1 VTQPH
6 DSQTPD
12 ATLEQR
18 QFWLKALR
26 AAARYRHPTTKRQ
39 HFCHEPLYRGHYV
52 RRIVMLRKAIQA
64 AVYPPE
70 ENDMNTQHMTSEDL
84 AFNLANFYG
93 TENWTRHALNK
104 QMLYTDGVA
113 YFAEHAGNGAHW
125 FLDIVA
131 TELAPKAEQP
141 GHEFMAIRLMVHP
154 GGTASI
160 TADDG
165 DGLELYKRG
174 IQWTD
179 CPSGTWSFYL
189 TDNVLMLPTEY

>member
-1 VTQPH
+1 MNSEQLAAQL
-6 DSQTPD
+6 SQ
-12 ATLEQR
+12 
-18 QFWLKALR
+18 
-26 AAARYRHPTTKRQ
+26 
-39 HFCHEPLYRGHYV
+39 
-52 RRIVMLRKAIQA
+52 
-64 AVYPPE
+64 
-70 ENDMNTQHMTSEDL
+70 
-84 AFNLANFYG
+84 FYG
-93 TENWTRHALNK
+93 TENWTRHTLNK
-104 QMLYTDGVA
+104 QLLYTDGVA

-131 TELAPKAEQP
+131 TEVAPLASKS

-165 DGLELYKRG
+165 DDLELYKRG

-179 CPSGTWSFYL
+179 CPEGTWSFYL

>member
-1 VTQPH
+1 
-6 DSQTPD
+6 
-12 ATLEQR
+12 
-18 QFWLKALR
+18 
-26 AAARYRHPTTKRQ
+26 
-39 HFCHEPLYRGHYV
+39 
-52 RRIVMLRKAIQA
+52 
-64 AVYPPE
+64 
-70 ENDMNTQHMTSEDL
+70 MNTQHTTGEDL

-93 TENWTRHALNK
+93 TENWTRHPINK

-131 TELAPKAEQP
+131 TELAPKVVEP
-141 GHEFMAIRLMVHP
+141 GYEFMAIRLMVHP

-165 DGLELYKRG
+165 NGTELYKRG

-179 CPSGTWSFYL
+179 CPAGTWSFYL